1 MARMLLMGI
10 AVFAIALTVMQ
21 GLSVDATIGP
31 AITVSSS
38 DYESDIRTVTSS
50 DLSIVDDG
58 IFETTDGVLATIT
71 CTVGGNYVV
80 RASVVTGDR
89 ELRSSTQTYF
99 ADNTPEMVIM
109 YLSPSI
115 SVGSVESYSVTI
127 LAA

>member
-10 AVFAIALTVMQ
+10 AVFAIALTVKQ

-31 AITVSSS
+31 AITVT
-38 DYESDIRTVTSS
+38 DYESAICTVTSS

-58 IFETTDGVLATIT
+58 IFDTTDGVLATIT

-80 RASVVTGDR
+80 RASVVTDDR

>member
-21 GLSVDATIGP
+21 GLPVDATIGP

-38 DYESDIRTVTSS
+38 EYEGDICTVTSS
-50 DLSIVDDG
+50 GLSIVDDG
-58 IFETTDGVLATIT
+58 LFDTTDGVLATIT
-71 CTVGGNYVV
+71 CTDGGNYLVQ
-80 RASVVTGDR
+80 ASVVADGR
-89 ELRSSTQTYF
+89 ELRSSTRTLF
-99 ADNTPEMVIM
+99 RDNTPEMVII
-109 YLSPSI
+109 YLSPSV

>member
-1 MARMLLMGI
+1 MARMLLMGM

-31 AITVSSS
+31 AITVT
-38 DYESDIRTVTSS
+38 DYEGDICTVTSS

-58 IFETTDGVLATIT
+58 IYDTTDGVLATII

-99 ADNTPEMVIM
+99 ADNTSEMVIM
-109 YLSPSI
+109 YLSPSL

>member
-31 AITVSSS
+31 AITVAS
-38 DYESDIRTVTSS
+38 DSQGDICTVTSS

-58 IFETTDGVLATIT
+58 IFDTIDGVLATIT
-71 CTVGGNYVV
+71 CTDGGSYLV

-89 ELRSSTQTYF
+89 ELRSSTQTF
-99 ADNTPEMVIM
+99 FEDNTPEMVII
-109 YLSPSI
+109 YLSPSV

>member
-10 AVFAIALTVMQ
+10 AVFAIALTVKQ

-31 AITVSSS
+31 AITVT
-38 DYESDIRTVTSS
+38 DYESDICTVTSS

-58 IFETTDGVLATIT
+58 IFDTADGVLATIT

-80 RASVVTGDR
+80 RASVVTDDR

>member
-10 AVFAIALTVMQ
+10 AVFAIALTVKQ

-31 AITVSSS
+31 AITVT
-38 DYESDIRTVTSS
+38 DYESDICTVTSS

-58 IFETTDGVLATIT
+58 IFDTTDGVLATIT

-80 RASVVTGDR
+80 RASVVTDDR

>member
-1 MARMLLMGI
+1 MARLLLLGI
-10 AVFAIALTVMQ
+10 AVFAIALTVIQ
-21 GLSVDATIGP
+21 GLPVDATIGP

-38 DYESDIRTVTSS
+38 DSQGDICTVTSS

-58 IFETTDGVLATIT
+58 IFDTIDGVLATIT
-71 CTVGGNYVV
+71 CTDGGNYLV
-80 RASVVTGDR
+80 RASVIADGR
-89 ELRSSTQTYF
+89 ELRSSTQTF
-99 ADNTPEMVIM
+99 FEDNTPEMVII

>member
-21 GLSVDATIGP
+21 GLPVDATIGP
-31 AITVSSS
+31 EITVSSS
-38 DYESDIRTVTSS
+38 DSQGDICTVTSS

-58 IFETTDGVLATIT
+58 IFDTTDGVLATIT
-71 CTVGGNYVV
+71 CTVGGNYLV
-80 RASVVTGDR
+80 RASVVTDDR

-109 YLSPSI
+109 YLSPSV

>member
-31 AITVSSS
+31 AITVT
-38 DYESDIRTVTSS
+38 DYQGDICTVTSS

-58 IFETTDGVLATIT
+58 IYDTTDGVLATII

-109 YLSPSI
+109 YLSPSL